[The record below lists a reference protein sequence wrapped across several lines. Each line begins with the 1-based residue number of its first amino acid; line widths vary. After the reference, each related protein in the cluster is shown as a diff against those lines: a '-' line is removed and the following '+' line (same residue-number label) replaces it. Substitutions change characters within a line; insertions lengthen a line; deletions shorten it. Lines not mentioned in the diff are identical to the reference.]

1 MATETDFVQLWIFLL
16 TICPGLTSAAGAGLQ
31 ILLVTGISYR
41 YTYTF
46 LKKKALNQKRNDYTR
61 WQCYSKYILK
71 IEGES
76 KSFFIKGRWRCHY
89 QSEQRLTKEIDY
101 TFYLWVD
108 FLYLYCVGLEPVD
121 SVPVRWRVE
130 SLNHTVAFF

>member
-71 IEGES
+71 IEGGS
-76 KSFFIKGRWRCHY
+76 KSFFYKRSLAMPLSIWTKTYKGNRLYILSLSWFPIPVLRWTWASRQCP
-89 QSEQRLTKEIDY
+89 SPLTGWI
-101 TFYLWVD
+101 
-108 FLYLYCVGLEPVD
+108 P
-121 SVPVRWRVE
+121 
-130 SLNHTVAFF
+130 